1 MESER
6 IPWSRLEVELTVA
19 DYFDMLDCELR
30 GQKYSKAE
38 HRRQLLNLL
47 NHRPNGA
54 VEFKH
59 QNISAIL
66 LELGLPYIDGYK
78 PLRNYQDLLKSVV
91 LEWLSV
97 PARANRFVDAADD
110 PVPQPSLPDDID
122 SLLVPIPKALPKVT
136 AAKVTGE
143 ADMPRVGRRID
154 YARREASNRSLG
166 RQGEEFVLTWEMER
180 LRRNG
185 RNDLARKVEW
195 VSEVQGDGLGFD
207 IASFDVQTAEAIS
220 IEVKTTRGGQYNPF
234 FVTRNEAE
242 VSEELRESYRLY
254 RLYRFAIEPRLFIVP
269 GPLDASLILEPYT
282 YRASLRPE

>member
-1 MESER
+1 MDSER
-6 IPWSRLEVELTVA
+6 IPWSQAEVELTVA
-19 DYFDMLDCELR
+19 DYFTMLDCELR

-38 HRRQLLNLL
+38 RRRELLKLLNK
-47 NHRPNGA
+47 RPNGA

-59 QNISAIL
+59 QNISAVL

-78 PLRNYQDLLKSVV
+78 PRRNYQELLKSVV
-91 LEWLSV
+91 LEWISL
-97 PARANRFVDAADD
+97 PARVNRFTDAADD
-110 PVPQPSLPDDID
+110 PVTMPELPDNVDNV
-122 SLLVPIPKALPKVT
+122 LVPIPKALPKPVSE
-136 AAKVTGE
+136 KP
-143 ADMPRVGRRID
+143 DMPRVGRRID

-166 RQGEEFVLTWEMER
+166 RQGEEFVLSWETER
-180 LRRNG
+180 LRRHG
-185 RNDLARKVEW
+185 RDDLARKVEW

-207 IASFDVQTAEAIS
+207 IASFDVQTDQPIA

-242 VSEELRESYRLY
+242 VSQEMTESYRLY

-282 YRASLRPE
+282 YRATFRQE